1 MRRLAISV
9 SAEELAEFGTAPA
22 ALDHTGLGARSHA
35 PGLAAKLQTMLRAES
50 KVRMESDLEMPVQ
63 AEGLARRPG
72 PMERLDRGLLSLLHQ
87 TITTC
92 REVEFCC
99 FAQSTRR
106 RNRQQVRPS
115 ACSIE
120 TARTWW
126 GEPSGPRSRG
136 GGVPRNMSEARTTGQ
151 AFERS
156 PAFDLQRFAE
166 SSFGT
171 FQEKPVKV
179 VLRFDAGAARDTGGV
194 PLPSGPE
201 PRGKTKTA
209 H

>member
-1 MRRLAISV
+1 
-9 SAEELAEFGTAPA
+9 
-22 ALDHTGLGARSHA
+22 
-35 PGLAAKLQTMLRAES
+35 ML
-50 KVRMESDLEMPVQ
+50 VQ
-63 AEGLARRPG
+63 AEGLAMRPG
-72 PMERLDRGLLSLLHQ
+72 PMKRLDRGLLSLLHQ

-92 REVEFCC
+92 REEVEFCC

-115 ACSIE
+115 ACSME
-120 TARTWW
+120 SARTWW
-126 GEPSGPRSRG
+126 GEPCGPRSRG

-194 PLPSGPE
+194 PLPSDPE
-201 PRGKTKTA
+201 SRGKTKTA
-209 H
+209 L

>member
-22 ALDHTGLGARSHA
+22 ALDHTGLGARSHT
-35 PGLAAKLQTMLRAES
+35 PGLAAKLQTMLHAES
-50 KVRMESDLEMPVQ
+50 KVRMESDLEMLVQ

-106 RNRQQVRPS
+106 WNRQQVRPLGLLHGNR
-115 ACSIE
+115 AHLGGVNRVGRG
-120 TARTWW
+120 AAAVA
-126 GEPSGPRSRG
+126 SRG
-136 GGVPRNMSEARTTGQ
+136 T
-151 AFERS
+151 
-156 PAFDLQRFAE
+156 
-166 SSFGT
+166 
-171 FQEKPVKV
+171 
-179 VLRFDAGAARDTGGV
+179 
-194 PLPSGPE
+194 
-201 PRGKTKTA
+201 
-209 H
+209 